1 MTSKNEKLRFDMK
14 SELLNLDGRLHI
26 TSFGL
31 IYSRRYILNF
41 SLIKKTIQAGLFVL
55 LIFFFN
61 NNVKYYD
68 QCAVGDTN
76 LVALSVRTLTNR
88 IGDFDKGNVGLSSRI
103 PVKLNSYPTPGFNI
117 LFIIGESLRSQNMQ
131 VYGYHRPTTP
141 FLAELVDS
149 RNNEFFVAR
158 RAFTNASTTVVSLPS
173 VFSGIA
179 PYQPSDLLYR
189 TPLFWDYVKSCGYSN
204 FFISSHDHEWFRL
217 SNFFAGSPDYYWNK
231 KVSGLNRYNDIGI
244 DDRKTTDEF
253 FRYTRELL
261 SAGKPFAGVLHYNTN
276 HLPYNHPAE
285 FVRWSGES
293 VDNYDNS
300 ILYQDDLYRQ
310 VFQFLAN
317 NGALEN
323 TVVIIAADHGQA
335 FREHGYIGHLDCNY
349 IETVSV
355 PMMFFIP
362 KEVQKNFKMDVFKRN
377 LAENH
382 ALVDIIPTLLTL
394 LGIDNEPD
402 IKSYSI
408 KFAGRSLFENDS
420 TNRDIII
427 CNSHEISE
435 SNVGLSLVRQNMH
448 YIFRTNITP
457 PQEELYNIDADPWEH
472 NNLWQ
477 NLDDSAKST
486 FHSPFEQFVSTANII
501 SKRK

>member
-1 MTSKNEKLRFDMK
+1 MKRILTNFFCKLIPLSVVVLDAILRHKLYSLWGSEEWFYYTISILFSFLLYSIISRTIVKIYSIKSKVRNEITRNTLLTVLCLIISIVYSTTVLASYGYYISNGILPNYYTLKYLVDYPFNTWTIFLDSFLWYYLFIFAAFVIVCYKALRKNVLNMTSKNEKLRFDMK

-204 FFISSHDHEWFRL
+204 FFYFVARSRM
-217 SNFFAGSPDYYWNK
+217 
-231 KVSGLNRYNDIGI
+231 VS
-244 DDRKTTDEF
+244 
-253 FRYTRELL
+253 
-261 SAGKPFAGVLHYNTN
+261 
-276 HLPYNHPAE
+276 
-285 FVRWSGES
+285 
-293 VDNYDNS
+293 
-300 ILYQDDLYRQ
+300 
-310 VFQFLAN
+310 
-317 NGALEN
+317 
-323 TVVIIAADHGQA
+323 
-335 FREHGYIGHLDCNY
+335 
-349 IETVSV
+349 IE
-355 PMMFFIP
+355 
-362 KEVQKNFKMDVFKRN
+362 
-377 LAENH
+377 
-382 ALVDIIPTLLTL
+382 
-394 LGIDNEPD
+394 
-402 IKSYSI
+402 
-408 KFAGRSLFENDS
+408 
-420 TNRDIII
+420 
-427 CNSHEISE
+427 
-435 SNVGLSLVRQNMH
+435 
-448 YIFRTNITP
+448 
-457 PQEELYNIDADPWEH
+457 
-472 NNLWQ
+472 
-477 NLDDSAKST
+477 
-486 FHSPFEQFVSTANII
+486 
-501 SKRK
+501 